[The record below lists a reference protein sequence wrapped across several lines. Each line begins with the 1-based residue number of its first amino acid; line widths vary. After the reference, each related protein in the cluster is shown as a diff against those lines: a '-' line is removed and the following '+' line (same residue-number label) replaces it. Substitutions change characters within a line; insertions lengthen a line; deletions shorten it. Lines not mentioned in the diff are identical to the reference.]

1 MNTFSYSC
9 NFDKNKTQFFYRFLN
24 HFFFYQF
31 GRSLSIRVN
40 SFRPFSKLLLL
51 FWLLKS
57 KQFHTHHQISSTKV
71 FISTQRVQ
79 ISTTFVL
86 WWLLEQSSFRT
97 FIIISRGRL
106 FKYSYSVYSI
116 MKVTLR
122 VQLFNIHTFQSFQI
136 SFQLNF
142 SELKKVCRYPINNL

>member
-24 HFFFYQF
+24 NFFFFYQF

-40 SFRPFSKLLLL
+40 SFHPFSKLLLL

-71 FISTQRVQ
+71 FISTQRIQ

-116 MKVTLR
+116 VKVTYEFIYLLFILFR
-122 VQLFNIHTFQSFQI
+122 VFRI
-136 SFQLNF
+136 SL
-142 SELKKVCRYPINNL
+142 S